1 MISAQGGDP
10 DAELPVAALREFV
23 VAPRAGYVHRV
34 DALAVGVAAW
44 RLGAGRARKEDRVSA
59 AAGVLC
65 LVREGDPVE
74 AGQPLFELHAD
85 DRDHLEQGFAA
96 IADAVSI
103 QDEDIPTR
111 YPRGSAT
118 YGPGVDIVR

>member
-1 MISAQGGDP
+1 
-10 DAELPVAALREFV
+10 

-34 DALAVGVAAW
+34 DGLAVGVAAW

-65 LVREGDPVE
+65 LVREHDQVE

-85 DRDHLEQGFAA
+85 DRAHLEQGFEA

-111 YPRGSAT
+111 YPQYSAT
-118 YGPGVDIVR
+118 YGNDEGIIR